1 MELLDAM
8 ILGFIQGIAEWLP
21 ISSEA
26 MVTLAGRF
34 IAGLGY
40 SEALG
45 MAIWLHSGTLIA
57 ALAYF
62 HKDVIDILKS
72 VYEQG
77 ADRSLMIFL
86 LITTISSALVA
97 FPLLFLAF
105 SIVIPEA
112 LTTIVIGLFLVLV
125 AFMQKERK
133 GGLEKTLDWG
143 KAVLAGLVQGLAVL
157 PGLSRSGLTIS
168 ALLGQRFPV
177 KQAFRLSFLM
187 SIPVS
192 FGAQVALPIV
202 KEGFSVSFEMLV
214 GAAVAAIIGYLTIGL
229 LMDFAER
236 VNFFRATLALGL
248 LVIIAGLALL

>member
-1 MELLDAM
+1 MDLSHAV
-8 ILGFIQGIAEWLP
+8 ILGLIQGITEWLP

-34 IAGLGY
+34 IAGLEY

-45 MAIWLHSGTLIA
+45 TAIWLHSGTLIA

-62 HKDVIDILKS
+62 HKDAIDILKS
-72 VYEQG
+72 IYEHG
-77 ADRSLMIFL
+77 AEKSLLIFL
-86 LITTISSALVA
+86 IATTASSAIIA

-105 SIVIPEA
+105 SIAIPEA
-112 LTTIVIGLFLVLV
+112 LTTIIIGLFLVVV
-125 AFMQKERK
+125 AYLQKERK
-133 GGLEKTLDWG
+133 GGMEKELKPVKG
-143 KAVLAGLVQGLAVL
+143 VMAGLIQGLAVL

-168 ALLGQRFPV
+168 ALLGQRFPLR
-177 KQAFRLSFLM
+177 QAFRLSFLM

-202 KEGFSVSFEMLV
+202 KEGFSVSIEMLI
-214 GAAVAAIIGYLTIGL
+214 GAAVAAVVGYLTIGL

-236 VNFFRATLALGL
+236 VNFFKATLALGL
-248 LVIIAGLALL
+248 LVILAGLALF